1 MKKDLGVKPYLFP
14 MPVLKKLKTEVP
26 YEIMETHCK
35 AGDGCRDVC
44 PLSARDGRGKAAGCG
59 A

>member
-1 MKKDLGVKPYLFP
+1 MKKDLGVKPYLFS